1 MAYNLASLKTKISEI
16 EEWLSKDFS
25 GVRTGKATPILL
37 DNVMVDNYGSKT
49 PIKFIASISVEDAKS
64 LRVTP
69 WDKAHVKAIET
80 AIAAANLG
88 LSTAPDQSGVRVI
101 FPDLTEDRR
110 KALLK
115 IVGEKQEEA
124 RVSLRKEREKFWN
137 DIQDKERAGEI
148 SEDEKFRLKDE
159 LQKIIDLG
167 NNTFD
172 EMIEKKKKEIVG

>member
-1 MAYNLASLKTKISEI
+1 MPYNLSPLKTKISEI
-16 EEWLSKDFS
+16 EEWLSKEFS
-25 GVRTGKATPILL
+25 SVRTGKATPILL

-80 AIAAANLG
+80 AIAQSNLG
-88 LSTAPDQSGVRVI
+88 LSTAPDQIGLRVI

-115 IVGEKQEEA
+115 IVNEKQEEA
-124 RVSLRKEREKFWN
+124 KVSLRKERERVWN

-148 SEDEKFRLKDE
+148 SEDEKFRFKDE
-159 LQKIIDLG
+159 LQKMVDGG
-167 NNTFD
+167 NNSFD
-172 EMIEKKKKEIVG
+172 ETVERKKKEIAS